1 MRCVNKKNIMHVID
15 KSAEE
20 LHLKIDMHC
29 RLMTAM
35 LEHKPGDGD
44 LKALFLPSC

>member
-1 MRCVNKKNIMHVID
+1 MKCANKKDPNKKDMINILD

-35 LEHKPGDGD
+35 LEEKLGDGN
-44 LKALFLPSC
+44 LY